1 MWNLLFEP
9 FKKHGDIFLT
19 VCPGRIYIWSANA
32 EANLQICSRRE
43 AFPKALESY
52 AILEIF
58 GRNIITT
65 EGIQWKQHRKV
76 SAPTFNEKN
85 NALVFAEACS
95 QAQGMLKNWLSGD
108 KSGSKTIK
116 EVQED
121 TLRLTLYIISSI
133 GFGVRLL
140 WPGQKPVE
148 KPSAKDAVYSSNE
161 PPEGHTM
168 SFEDA
173 LTVMLDRMIMVLII
187 PKWLLSKYRI
197 RRMLKYPL
205 TLCRARPLRDCSKS
219 LRILHKLE
227 SIHERIVYSED

>member
-1 MWNLLFEP
+1 VEANWVWNLLFEP

-19 VCPGRIYIWSANA
+19 VCPGTIYIWSANA

-58 GRNIITT
+58 GRNIVTT

-76 SAPTFNEKN
+76 SAPSFNEKN
-85 NALVFAEACS
+85 NALVFSEACN
-95 QAQGMLKNWLSGD
+95 QAQGMLRNWLGGN

-116 EVQED
+116 EIQED

-133 GFGVRLL
+133 GFGVHLL
-140 WPGQKPVE
+140 WPGQKPSE
-148 KPSAKDAVYSSNE
+148 KQSAKDEAYSSNE

-168 SFEDA
+168 TFEDA
-173 LTVMLDRMIMVLII
+173 LTVMLEHMIAVLII
-187 PKWLLSKYRI
+187 PKWLLSKCRIQGMPRNFLMLYRV
-197 RRMLKYPL
+197 
-205 TLCRARPLRDCSKS
+205 RA
-219 LRILHKLE
+219 I
-227 SIHERIVYSED
+227 